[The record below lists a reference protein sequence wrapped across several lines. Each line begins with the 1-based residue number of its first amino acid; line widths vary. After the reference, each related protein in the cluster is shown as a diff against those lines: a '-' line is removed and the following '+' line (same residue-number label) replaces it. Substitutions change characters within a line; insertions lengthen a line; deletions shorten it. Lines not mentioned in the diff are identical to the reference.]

1 MMLLLVL
8 ALIFGYIICFLLGVK
23 GIILLFLWIASVA
36 AILAAYMYFPIDG
49 KDPEREKRLSVAE
62 FYYFCSREK
71 KYIKHWFTEDG
82 HPAIYSTEADPDNPE
97 LLYTFRR
104 SKRTGKYYYYW
115 KDTTIPKFAFK
126 KAKYGY
132 KLVPYD
138 PAHEDE
144 YV

>member
-1 MMLLLVL
+1 MLFLVL
-8 ALIFGYIICFLLGVK
+8 ALIYGFILCFLLGAK
-23 GIILLFLWIASVA
+23 GIILLLLWPVCVG
-36 AILAAYMYFPIDG
+36 AIVLLFIYLRIDVGDQSRKKRIDSARDYF
-49 KDPEREKRLSVAE
+49 
-62 FYYFCSREK
+62 SRTCNKECLK
-71 KYIKHWFTEDG
+71 NGFTEDG
-82 HPAIYSTEADPDNPE
+82 HPAIYSTEDDPDNPE
-97 LLYTFRR
+97 LLYTFRL

-115 KDTTIPKFAFK
+115 KDTTTPELAFK